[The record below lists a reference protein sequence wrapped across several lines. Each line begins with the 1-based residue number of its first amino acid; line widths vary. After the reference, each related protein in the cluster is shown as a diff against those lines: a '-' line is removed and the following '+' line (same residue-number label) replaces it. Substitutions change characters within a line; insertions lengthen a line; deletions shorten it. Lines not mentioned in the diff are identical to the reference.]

1 MQKLEMSKKIL
12 YLTFYLKPDLCAGSF
27 RNSPLLEELAK
38 QAKEINATI
47 DVFTT
52 PPQRYSTFS
61 EAYLE
66 IEENDNVRIERII
79 IPKHQSGFKDQ
90 IKSFYTYY
98 REVLKRIKGKEY
110 DLVFASSSRLFTAY
124 LGYKIAKKCK
134 IPLYLDVRDIFID
147 TIGDVIHNPFIKLGV
162 IPVLKNIE
170 KKTFSYATHINLIS
184 EGFKSYFN
192 KYKKAG
198 YTYYTNGIDDVF
210 IDASKQSFKVPLE
223 EKKVKTIV
231 YAGNIGE
238 GQGLHKIVPQAAKLL
253 GENFEF
259 HIIGDGGAKKVLEA
273 AIKVNDVRNVLLKNP
288 VNRQNLIEEYLKAD
302 YLFIH
307 LNDYEAFKKVLP
319 SKVFE
324 LGVFNKIIIAGVAG
338 YANEFFKK
346 NLPSTILFSPGNY
359 TEMVRLLRERANKEP
374 EKEKR
379 EAFIENFNRTKI
391 NQELASSI
399 LSYIR

>member
-1 MQKLEMSKKIL
+1 MSKKIL
-12 YLTFYLKPDLCAGSF
+12 YLTFYLKPDICAGSF

-38 QAKEINATI
+38 QAKEFDVSI

-66 IEENDNVRIERII
+66 IEENDNVRIERIV

-90 IKSFYTYY
+90 IKSFYKYY
-98 REVLKRIKGKEY
+98 REVLKRIEGKEY

-124 LGYKIAKKCK
+124 LGYKIAKKRK

-147 TIGDVIHNPFIKLGV
+147 TINDVIQNPFVKLGV
-162 IPVLKNIE
+162 LPVLKNIE
-170 KKTFSYATHINLIS
+170 KKTFAYATHINLIS
-184 EGFKSYFN
+184 AGFQSYFE
-192 KYKKAG
+192 KYKNAN
-198 YTYYTNGIDDVF
+198 YTYFTNGIDDVF
-210 IDASKQSFKVPLE
+210 IEASKQSFEVSNE
-223 EKKVKTIV
+223 ERKVKTIV

-238 GQGLHKIVPQAAKLL
+238 GQGLHKVVPQAAKLL
-253 GENFEF
+253 EGDFEF

-273 AIKVNDVRNVLLKNP
+273 AIKENDVKNVQIKNP
-288 VNRQNLIEEYLKAD
+288 VNRQSLIEEYLKAD

-338 YANEFFKK
+338 YANEFFKT

-359 TEMVRLLRERANKEP
+359 TEMVRLLKEKKDKQP
-374 EKEKR
+374 EMGKR

-391 NQELASSI
+391 NQGLANSI
-399 LSYIR
+399 LSYIS